1 MDITTEQKNIL
12 VVDDEASIRDSL
24 KLILGRNYNVTLAEN
39 GDTALQAMSVG
50 EDSKLSV
57 PDLIILDVMMPGIDG
72 LTLLEQIKGEHPALP
87 VIMISASNTIK
98 TAVQAMKVGAVDYL
112 NKPYDVDELLTL
124 ISETLD
130 KKLSNSSCNN
140 PIITFKESRPGLA
153 PIEGDYGSIV
163 GVHPVMK
170 EIYGKI
176 DLVACRDTTVL
187 ITGESGTGKEL
198 IAREIHKRSNRVNG
212 PFVAINCAAIPESL
226 IESELFGHE
235 KGAFT
240 HAVDKRIGYFE
251 LANKGTLFLDEIGE
265 LSLNVQVKIL
275 RFLQEQEFYR
285 VGRSKPIEVD
295 VRILVATNRNLE
307 TSIQEGKFRQDLY
320 YRIHVISLE
329 MPPLRKRREDVPAL
343 VKYFANR
350 LSPIYSSK
358 EVKFSD
364 EAMAAFEKYSWP
376 GNVRELENAVESILA
391 LNDKA
396 EIELSDLPSRIKQ
409 LASSASELKLQVM
422 EGNIPFEEAESAF
435 EKDLILKAL
444 RKCNF
449 IQTKAAEMLGISRRI
464 LKYKMDKLGIGEK
477 EGL

>member
-1 MDITTEQKNIL
+1 MEDISTEQKNIL

-39 GDTALQAMSVG
+39 GDKAWNVIA
-50 EDSKLSV
+50 SKETPLNI

-72 LTLLEQIKGEHPALP
+72 IALLEQIKDQHPALP
-87 VIMISASNTIK
+87 IIMISASNTIK

-130 KKLSNSSCNN
+130 KKVTSSSSNA
-140 PIITFKESRPGLA
+140 IVTFKESRPGLA
-153 PIEGDYGSIV
+153 PIEGDFGSIV
-163 GVHPVMK
+163 GEHPLMK
-170 EIYGKI
+170 EVFAKI
-176 DLVACRDTTVL
+176 DQVAGRDTTVL

-198 IAREIHKRSNRVNG
+198 IAREIHKRSPRANG

-240 HAVDKRIGYFE
+240 HAVEKRIGYFE

-265 LSLNVQVKIL
+265 LSLAVQVKIL

-285 VGRSKPIEVD
+285 VGHSKPITVD

-307 TSIQEGKFRQDLY
+307 IAIQEGKFRQDLY
-320 YRIHVISLE
+320 YRIHVVSLE
-329 MPPLRKRREDVPAL
+329 MPPLRKRREDVPTL

-350 LSPIYSSK
+350 LAPIYGGR
-358 EVKFSD
+358 EVKFTD
-364 EAMAAFEKYSWP
+364 EALLAFEKYSWP

-391 LNDKA
+391 LNNKD
-396 EIELSDLPSRIKQ
+396 EIGINDLPSRIKQ
-409 LASSASELKLQVM
+409 LSSSTSELKLQVM
-422 EGNIPFEEAESAF
+422 EGNIPFEEAEKAF

-444 RKCNF
+444 KKCNF
-449 IQTKAAEMLGISRRI
+449 VQTKAAEILGISRRI
-464 LKYKMDKLGIGEK
+464 LKYKMDKLGIGEQ
-477 EGL
+477 EEL